1 MRISKKQI
9 IVFFI
14 SLFLIFCFF
23 NLIKTPS
30 FIEDTFIIKEG
41 ETLKTISKN
50 LKEQGFISNSSLFYF
65 TFYLTKDAT
74 SIKAGAYNLNSSLG
88 IFGIIEQI
96 MSYNTISEK
105 ITIIEG
111 WTINDIA
118 LYLEQRG
125 LFPKED
131 FINASNKDYS
141 SSFPFLNDYPLEGFL
156 FPDTYFINRT
166 DTPETIIE
174 KMLSNFEIK
183 VLKDIGSVDNFYETL
198 ILSSILEREVVLF
211 EDKQKVAYLLLKRLD
226 AKMLL
231 QVDATVLYANNN
243 VFDSEIDSPFNTYKY
258 LGLPPNPISNPGIES
273 IKASL
278 NPLSNN
284 YWYYLSSKDGQTIFS
299 YNFEEHKRNK
309 ALYLR

>member
-1 MRISKKQI
+1 MSFTKKQI
-9 IVFFI
+9 FI
-14 SLFLIFCFF
+14 FLFSLFLVFFLF
-23 NLIKTPS
+23 NLFKTPS
-30 FIEDTFIIKEG
+30 FVEDIFIIKEG

-65 TFYLTKDAT
+65 TLYLTKDPS

-96 MSYNTISEK
+96 MSENVVKEK

-111 WTINDIA
+111 WTINEIA
-118 LYLEQRG
+118 LYLEEKG
-125 LFPKED
+125 LFSKEE
-131 FINASNKDYS
+131 FLLATEKDYNTL
-141 SSFPFLNDYPLEGFL
+141 FPFLDNHPLEGFL

-166 DTPETIIE
+166 DTPETIIK

-183 VLKDIGSVDNFYETL
+183 VLKNIGSVDNFYEVL
-198 ILSSILEREVVLF
+198 ILSSILEKEVILF
-211 EDKQKVAYLLLKRLD
+211 EDKQKVAYLLLKRMEN
-226 AKMLL
+226 KMPL
-231 QVDATVLYANNN
+231 QVDATILYANNN

-258 LGLPPNPISNPGIES
+258 LGLPPHPISNPSFES
-273 IKASL
+273 IEASL
-278 NPLSNN
+278 NPLENN